1 MNKEK
6 QLFITI
12 EYALAALLVVFGHCH
27 PLHGDWPVFLQTC
40 NKFLYIFHIPLFF
53 FIAGVL
59 VSYTSQGRQVGK
71 WFWNKC
77 LKLLCPYVVLNLI
90 AYIPKTLLGAYMN
103 DNMEVSWF
111 NVLKILFIPKQS
123 VWGHFWF
130 IPVYLACTG
139 ICALILKLKEKN
151 LTAYKFLGGGCIV
164 IAIVLNIVPIQMPWF
179 GIENIAKH
187 LIYIFIGMFASDYI
201 IMKRKKCFQWWIAV
215 PCFIISI
222 ILFHFAYSLLIDR
235 LIAMLMIYTVFT
247 IGIYINEQNRFLQ
260 KIGSNAFVIYIWSW
274 PFQAVMEMLLKVV
287 LKAPWFVVYPIL
299 FLVGIAGP
307 LLLTEFY
314 KRKIKRNKFLD
325 YLIGVN

>member
-1 MNKEK
+1 
-6 QLFITI
+6 
-12 EYALAALLVVFGHCH
+12 
-27 PLHGDWPVFLQTC
+27 
-40 NKFLYIFHIPLFF
+40 
-53 FIAGVL
+53 
-59 VSYTSQGRQVGK
+59 
-71 WFWNKC
+71 
-77 LKLLCPYVVLNLI
+77 
-90 AYIPKTLLGAYMN
+90 
-103 DNMEVSWF
+103 
-111 NVLKILFIPKQS
+111 
-123 VWGHFWF
+123 
-130 IPVYLACTG
+130 
-139 ICALILKLKEKN
+139 
-151 LTAYKFLGGGCIV
+151 
-164 IAIVLNIVPIQMPWF
+164 MPWF

-260 KIGSNAFVIYIWSW
+260 KIGSNAFVIYIWS
-274 PFQAVMEMLLKVV
+274 FQTVMEMLLKVV